1 MLNLARILIVGISL
15 QFCLITTTFSQT
27 KADRIEELMTT
38 YAELGKF
45 NGSILVAADGQVIYK
60 GGFGLANMEW
70 DIANKANTKHRLGSV
85 TKQFTAMLIM
95 QQVEEGNLKLDVPI
109 TTYLPDYPKENG
121 NKITLHHL
129 LTHSSGIPNYTSFP
143 GFFKNDSRNPYTPEE
158 FVHVFADSTLD
169 FEPGEK
175 FSYSNSGYFLLGA
188 ILEEVTGNTYEEL
201 LHKGIFE
208 PLGMEDTGFD
218 HHKTI
223 LKNRATGYD
232 RVGRNEYVNSSY
244 LDMSIPYAAGS
255 MYSTVEDLYLWDQAL
270 YTDKLISEKSKELM
284 FTGHV
289 DSWSNKYGYGWGIST
304 FWPDEEKGYLTIG
317 HGGGI
322 NGFNTIISRIPED
335 KNLVVLLNN
344 TGGTVLDDISSQIFS
359 IIYGTHYVLP
369 KKSLA
374 YGMLEVLDKS
384 GLDQALLWFRE
395 TMDEGT
401 YELVESEVNAAGY
414 SLLNK
419 GMVKEAIAVF
429 IINTEQFPESANV
442 YDSLGEA
449 YLADGNKVKGLENY
463 KKTVELQPNNP
474 NAYAIIKELEGE

>member
-1 MLNLARILIVGISL
+1 MRKLARLLLIGISL
-15 QFCLITTTFSQT
+15 QFCLISTTFSQT
-27 KADRIEELMTT
+27 KVDKIKELMSA

-45 NGSILVAADGQVIYK
+45 NGSILVAVDGQVIYK
-60 GGFGLANMEW
+60 GGYGLANMEW
-70 DIANKANTKHRLGSV
+70 DLPNEANTKHRLGSV

-95 QQVEEGNLKLDVPI
+95 QQVEKGTLKLDVPI

-121 NKITLHHL
+121 DKITLHHL

-143 GFFKNDSRNPYTPEE
+143 GFFENTSRNPYTPEE
-158 FVHVFADSTLD
+158 FIQVFADSTLD
-169 FEPGEK
+169 FEPGAK

-188 ILEEVTGNTYEEL
+188 ILEKVTESTYEEL
-201 LHKGIFE
+201 LHKDIFA

-218 HHKTI
+218 HLETI
-223 LKNRATGYD
+223 LKNRATGYEQ
-232 RVGRNEYVNSSY
+232 VGPSEYVNSAY

-255 MYSTVEDLYLWDQAL
+255 MYSTVEDLYTWDQAL

-289 DSWSNKYGYGWGIST
+289 DAWSNQYGYGWGISE
-304 FWPDEEKGYLTIG
+304 FWPDEEMGYQTIG

-322 NGFNTIISRIPED
+322 NGFNTVIRRIPEH

-359 IIYGTHYVLP
+359 IIYGAYYMLP

-374 YGMLEVLDKS
+374 YGMLDVLDES
-384 GLDQALLWFRE
+384 GLDQALLWFEE
-395 TMDEGT
+395 TKDEGT
-401 YELVESEVNAAGY
+401 YGLVESEVNSAGY

-429 IINTEQFPESANV
+429 TLNTVEFPESANT

-449 YLADGNKVKGLENY
+449 YVADGNKAKGLENY

-474 NAYAIIKELEGE
+474 NAHAIIKELEGK